1 MNMET
6 QTRIDMLPTHI
17 SQTYAS
23 TNFLRI
29 SDKEYKDF
37 LLQLPLFATTPC
49 FFLNRQFEQRDHFSE
64 FVFRDQTYSIC
75 LRQTHSLLDD
85 GSTVKLPL
93 PNLLDNEIKHIVI
106 QSLSLEFKAG
116 GFYEIES
123 ERISQLLTIVRD
135 NSKKAGKEFTIDQIV
150 KCLVKL
156 EHTQV
161 FIRRLRYETWYPVPW
176 IVNLEFGPMDYA
188 FYKSLNELS

>member
-1 MNMET
+1 MKMET
-6 QTRIDMLPTHI
+6 PTRIDMLPTHI
-17 SQTYAS
+17 SQSYAS

-29 SDKEYKDF
+29 SNREYKDF

-49 FFLNRQFEQRDHFSE
+49 FFLNKQFEQRDHFSE

-75 LRQTHSLLDD
+75 LRQNDSVLDD
-85 GSTVKLPL
+85 GTRAKLPL

-123 ERISQLLTIVRD
+123 ERISQLLMIVRE
-135 NSKKAGKEFTIDQIV
+135 NSKKVGKEFTIDQII

-156 EHTQV
+156 EHTQI
-161 FIRRLRYETWYPVPW
+161 FIRRLRYETWYPVYW
-176 IVNLEFGPMDYA
+176 IVNLDFGAMDYA
-188 FYKSLNELS
+188 FYKSLNDLS